1 MSAIVPGKFRI
12 EAEAVPLSEV
22 ETAWNRDAS
31 GRIAFVV

>member
-1 MSAIVPGKFRI
+1 VPGKFRI